1 MSEAAAVAV
10 VVAVV
15 SAVIGPLVVAKAN
28 ERAKRIEA
36 AIGNPNGHGDI
47 VQMME
52 KLLHGQTGQDTRLAA
67 IEGRLAKGDERM
79 VRLGTRLSTQGDQLD
94 SLTRRVG
101 RIETSC
107 QFIAA
112 HVHDDDDTAES

>member
-36 AIGNPNGHGDI
+36 ALGTPNGHGDI
-47 VQMME
+47 VHMME
-52 KLLHGQTGQDTRLAA
+52 KLLHGQTGQDARLAA
-67 IEGRLAKGDERM
+67 IEARMSKGDDRM
-79 VRLGTRLSTQGDQLD
+79 IRLGTRLSTQGDQLD
-94 SLTRRVG
+94 SLSRRVG

-107 QFIAA
+107 QFIAH
-112 HVHDDDDTAES
+112 HVEETTAGE

>member
-1 MSEAAAVAV
+1 VSEAAAVAI

-15 SAVIGPLVVAKAN
+15 SAVIGPVIVAKAN

-36 AIGNPNGHGDI
+36 ALGTPNGHGDI

-52 KLLHGQTGQDTRLAA
+52 KLLHGQTGQDARLAQ
-67 IEGRLAKGDERM
+67 IEHRMSKGDERM
-79 VRLGTRLSTQGDQLD
+79 IRLGTRLSSQGDQLD

-107 QFIAA
+107 QFIAS
-112 HVHDDDDTAES
+112 HVQDEDDAAS